1 MALCGCVCWSW
12 ISCRSFSFSG
22 KLERSDTAIAK
33 CDQFCSLKIRGEII
47 NIPSTPTGKSALNCQ
62 TSKTRGEII
71 NSCYSGWEISDFD
84 AKHPIKVQIIMSDT
98 RIICFRKS
106 LQNEFPTTNLFC
118 GLQRAATTWKEFGC
132 RPSPFSDTSGWLEA
146 FNQNGSLVFQ
156 F

>member
-1 MALCGCVCWSW
+1 MSASRSRKNNKFSPKDGWHFAAVFAGREFLC
-12 ISCRSFSFSG
+12 RSFSG

-118 GLQRAATTWKEFGC
+118 GLQRAATT
-132 RPSPFSDTSGWLEA
+132 
-146 FNQNGSLVFQ
+146 
-156 F
+156 